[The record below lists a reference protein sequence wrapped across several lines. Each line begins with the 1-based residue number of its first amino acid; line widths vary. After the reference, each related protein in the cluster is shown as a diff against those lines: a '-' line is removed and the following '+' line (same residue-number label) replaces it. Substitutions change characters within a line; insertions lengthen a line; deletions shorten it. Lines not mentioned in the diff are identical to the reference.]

1 MSMFPIYFLQP
12 TIWFIF
18 VSWLLLL

>member
-1 MSMFPIYFLQP
+1 MSTFPFYFLQP